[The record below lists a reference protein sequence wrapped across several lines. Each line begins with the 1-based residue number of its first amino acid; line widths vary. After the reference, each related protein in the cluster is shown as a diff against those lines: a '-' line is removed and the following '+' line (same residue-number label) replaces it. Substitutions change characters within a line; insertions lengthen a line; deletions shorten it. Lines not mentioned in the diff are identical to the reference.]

1 MAFEATVMV
10 WPMLMILSALV
21 PVLMGIVQYRRTR

>member
-1 MAFEATVMV
+1 MDFEVTIMV

-21 PVLMGIVQYRRTR
+21 PVLFGIAQYRRTR